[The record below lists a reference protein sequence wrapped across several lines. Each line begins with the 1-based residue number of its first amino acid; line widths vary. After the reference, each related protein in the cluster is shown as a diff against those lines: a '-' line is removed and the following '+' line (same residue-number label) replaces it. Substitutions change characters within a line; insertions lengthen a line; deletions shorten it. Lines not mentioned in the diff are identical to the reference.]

1 MWLSYYLLSLFDSVK
16 KNKCNIPSYALKLVQ
31 TTCLSFKLR
40 NNLCITTKN
49 VPLHFHTA
57 NFCLSVDYN
66 QQHVSFLNKP
76 VLVNLLRILK

>member
-57 NFCLSVDYN
+57 NFCLSVEYKIN
-66 QQHVSFLNKP
+66 NMYLF
-76 VLVNLLRILK
+76 